1 MPTKE
6 ALKNSLN
13 YGLCLKDCVKLTNG
27 QECTIF
33 KTERFFPTDIILY
46 IPDLELNEINYEEE
60 NLTEEAIN
68 NIIEHCYS
76 GKDFLNIVG
85 GDIEKAKIL
94 FDYVDWQHPESAY
107 DAGEIDEEE
116 F

>member
-6 ALKNSLN
+6 ALRNSLN
-13 YGLCLKDCVKLTNG
+13 HGMCLDECLKLVGG

-46 IPDLELNEINYEEE
+46 IPDLELNEINYEKE

-68 NIIEHCYS
+68 NIIDNCYS
-76 GKDFLNIVG
+76 GKDFLDIVG
-85 GDIEKAKIL
+85 GDIEKAKRL
-94 FDYVDWQHPESAY
+94 FDYVDWQHPSSAY
-107 DAGEIDEEE
+107 DAGEIDDEEE
-116 F
+116 